1 MPDEE
6 VFASPIEI
14 PTLTGELSV
23 GPSNDGRFALFK
35 FSTPT
40 GPVRLAVRNEDLP
53 RLIATVAH
61 AYSPELPSKG
71 GSAPR
76 RALPASGWNIQ
87 QANGDA
93 VAVSF
98 EMGAGAALT
107 FMVVPGAQTRDLI
120 DALQALPSAAAP
132 LARPS
137 STSLN

>member
-35 FSTPT
+35 FTTPT

-53 RLIATVAH
+53 RLIATAAH

-76 RALPASGWNIQ
+76 RALPVSGWNIM
-87 QANGDA
+87 QATGDA

-107 FMVVPGAQTRDLI
+107 FMVPGAQTRDMI
-120 DALQALPSAAAP
+120 DALQALPGAAAP
-132 LARPS
+132 PARPS
-137 STSLN
+137 GTSLN